1 MIQQYSEKKNA
12 QIHAQIQQH
21 SEMKRKC
28 ADPDYD
34 AMVLHSICDYKGLL
48 LLAQVMTLWIALA
61 AASIGYIYCGLC
73 NSRSLMLVVMWIFIA
88 GYAPATCY
96 CGLQHMTYA
105 TTADCHI

>member
-34 AMVLHSICDYKGLL
+34 AMVLHSIL
-48 LLAQVMTLWIALA
+48 
-61 AASIGYIYCGLC
+61 
-73 NSRSLMLVVMWIFIA
+73 
-88 GYAPATCY
+88 
-96 CGLQHMTYA
+96 
-105 TTADCHI
+105 